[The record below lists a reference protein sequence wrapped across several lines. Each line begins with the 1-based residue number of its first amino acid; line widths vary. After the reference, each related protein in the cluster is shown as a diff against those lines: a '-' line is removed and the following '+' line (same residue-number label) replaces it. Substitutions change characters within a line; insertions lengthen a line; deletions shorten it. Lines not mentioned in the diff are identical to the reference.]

1 MNSIVR
7 IGWKKTIPPLSLS
20 IHGLCFNN
28 FYSTE
33 HKDDILLRWEPT
45 RLAHMAHFMVSRR
58 KASHLWY
65 YQRAPQTLPSTG
77 EGMRWKWIF
86 ISLHLI
92 EIGFVFCDWKGWSD
106 PIELARFYFS
116 QGKHEESLT
125 DSEGCET
132 VNGVVYLLGIVS
144 SNSFLCE
151 RGKIER
157 ERDSIAWFRIHW
169 RRPFK
174 HLYSK

>member
-1 MNSIVR
+1 MKYHNKDGSVESV
-7 IGWKKTIPPLSLS
+7 PPRQNDL
-20 IHGLCFNN
+20 FD
-28 FYSTE
+28 F
-33 HKDDILLRWEPT
+33 
-45 RLAHMAHFMVSRR
+45 HFF
-58 KASHLWY
+58 
-65 YQRAPQTLPSTG
+65 TLY
-77 EGMRWKWIF
+77 
-86 ISLHLI
+86 LI

-132 VNGVVYLLGIVS
+132 VNGVVDLLGIVS

-157 ERDSIAWFRIHW
+157 ERDSD
-169 RRPFK
+169 
-174 HLYSK
+174 S